1 MNVSRFTI
9 LSRALAVVAMMTLTA
24 VCAHATDFLVGN
36 FVGGDE
42 SVKRKIV
49 ASRHTLA

>member
-1 MNVSRFTI
+1 MSVSRFTI

-24 VCAHATDFLVGN
+24 VRAPATGLLLGN

-42 SVKRKIV
+42 
-49 ASRHTLA
+49 A